1 MDELKDLQ
9 TWLEKQISD
18 CEKSMGEATENGYDI
33 DRQKYNSMRLAYA
46 RTKLRVIL
54 MSE

>member
-9 TWLEKQISD
+9 NWLEKQISD
-18 CEKSMGEATENGYDI
+18 CEKSMAEASENGYDI
-33 DRQKYNSMRLAYA
+33 DTQKYNSMRLAYA

-54 MSE
+54 VRE